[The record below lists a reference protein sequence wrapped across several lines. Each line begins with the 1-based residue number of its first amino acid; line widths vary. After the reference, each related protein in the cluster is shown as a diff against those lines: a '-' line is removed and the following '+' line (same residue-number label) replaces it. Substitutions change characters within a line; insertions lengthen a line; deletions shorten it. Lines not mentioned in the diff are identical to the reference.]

1 MVPIKPLTI
10 GYRLPFEAEWSY
22 GTRQA
27 GRQEPARYSWHGSFP
42 PRKPSGNFA
51 DETAGSLL
59 PVIIKG
65 YNDAFAVTAP
75 VASFPKNP
83 GGFFDL
89 GGNVSEWCHDF
100 YSPQAGL
107 ANVVKTDPMGPPTG
121 THHVVRDAS
130 WRDSSIT
137 EVRLSYRGYSREQ
150 RDDIGFRIARFAK

>member
-1 MVPIKPLTI
+1 M
-10 GYRLPFEAEWSY
+10 
-22 GTRQA
+22 
-27 GRQEPARYSWHGSFP
+27 
-42 PRKPSGNFA
+42 
-51 DETAGSLL
+51 

-107 ANVVKTDPMGPPTG
+107 ANVVKTDPMGPATG

-130 WRDSSIT
+130 WRDGSIT

-150 RDDIGFRIARFAK
+150 RDDIGFRLARFAQ